1 MNKQKKLFQK
11 LNFRLALLFTT
22 ISSLILLI
30 MSLCYL
36 YISEK
41 DLKKTSY
48 LSFCGE
54 INTIIANLEQQDTI
68 TYQWLSKIE
77 QNGKYLIAVYD
88 NGSPLS
94 YTQMARL
101 EEQLATI
108 DEIMTYGNSTYNF
121 NSKSIDSSSL
131 HYEFEYTATDKS
143 PYYVSF
149 AQIPRRSSTLSSIIL
164 YPTSDLYHKLQRQHL
179 NFIILNLTGILL
191 LFLVSLFFT
200 RRLLQPVKQ
209 SQDKQTAF
217 IASAS
222 HELRTPLA
230 VILSSL
236 SALRTSDSTMK
247 PQFLATIESESKRM
261 SILINDMLTLARAD
275 SQTWSFTMTQV
286 ELDTLLLESYEAF
299 DYIAKEHDLS
309 LSILLPE
316 DSIPSCLCDKDR
328 ITQVLAILINNAIC
342 YSKPQG
348 NVKLKLVHT
357 SSDFIV
363 SVIDNGIGISDKA
376 KVHIFDRFYREDC
389 SRSQKEH
396 FGLGLCIAKEIID
409 EHNGKIRVFDTLG
422 GGTTFQVI
430 LPIS

>member
-1 MNKQKKLFQK
+1 MTRQKKLFQK
-11 LNFRLALLFTT
+11 LNIRLALLFTT

-36 YISEK
+36 YISKK
-41 DLKKTSY
+41 DLKNTSY

-77 QNGKYLIAVYD
+77 QNGKYIIAIYD
-88 NGSPLS
+88 NGTPLS
-94 YTQMARL
+94 YTQIKHS
-101 EEQLATI
+101 EEELTNI
-108 DEIMTYGNSTYNF
+108 DEIMAHCNSSYDF
-121 NSKSIDSSSL
+121 YSKSTDSSSI
-131 HYEFEYTATDKS
+131 HYEFEYTTTDKS
-143 PYYVSF
+143 PYYVSI
-149 AQIPRRSSTLSSIIL
+149 AQIPRGSTTLSSIIL
-164 YPTSDLYHKLQRQHL
+164 YPTSNLYHKLQRQNL
-179 NFIILNLTGILL
+179 NFIILDITGILL

-200 RRLLQPVKQ
+200 RRLLRPIKQ

-230 VILSSL
+230 VILSSV
-236 SALRTSDSTMK
+236 SALRTSDSAMK
-247 PQFLATIESESKRM
+247 PHFLTTIETESKRM
-261 SILINDMLTLARAD
+261 STLVNDMLTLARAD
-275 SQTWSFTMTQV
+275 SQTWSFTMKQV
-286 ELDTLLLESYEAF
+286 ELDTLLLESYETF
-299 DYIAKEHDLS
+299 EYIAKEHDLL

-316 DSIPSCLCDKDR
+316 DSIPTCICDKDR

-342 YSKPQG
+342 YSKPHG
-348 NVKLKLVHT
+348 CIKLKLVHT
-357 SSDFIV
+357 TSDFIL

-376 KVHIFDRFYREDC
+376 KAHIFDRFYREDC
-389 SRSQKEH
+389 SRSQKDH

-409 EHNGKIRVFDTLG
+409 AHKGKIQVIDTLG
-422 GGTTFQVI
+422 GGTTFHVI